1 VRPVEEHAVAWMRRR
16 EARRDRHGKRLGDVL
31 GIHFRQDSVDS
42 AMRQPAGA
50 ETKGIELVRFIRAG
64 SFDRDAYFA
73 PRAPHA

>member
-1 VRPVEEHAVAWMRRR
+1 
-16 EARRDRHGKRLGDVL
+16 
-31 GIHFRQDSVDS
+31 
-42 AMRQPAGA
+42 MRQPAGA